1 MSLVEWWIQNKY
13 EVKKLVIEH
22 SARLKRENSDI
33 ENNLKQQFEQSAN
46 SPNFKLYSELKKKL
60 AKLQI
65 ESFRKKLLK
74 SEQIF
79 QYSNNLA
86 TKEFFKQFVQ
96 KRQNVTI
103 DELIDD
109 GGISKTIPID
119 LTEHV
124 QRFYTKL
131 YSCNQTNPPEQNF
144 FLNNLKAGLSDQ
156 QKEHLQNDL
165 SEFEIET
172 AISQMA
178 KGKAPGPDGLSVE
191 FYTQCWPIVKNDF
204 VNILNQ
210 MYSNQTI
217 DNTTKSG
224 FITLIY
230 KKGPKTK
237 IFNYRPNSLLNYY
250 LKIFIKYLTN
260 RLKPL
265 MTNLSHE
272 H

>member
-1 MSLVEWWIQNKY
+1 M
-13 EVKKLVIEH
+13 IEH

-33 ENNLKQQFEQSAN
+33 ENNLKQQLEQLAN

-74 SEQIF
+74 NEQLF

-109 GGISKTIPID
+109 GGISKTTPID
-119 LTEHV
+119 LAEHV

-131 YSCNQTNPPEQNF
+131 YSCDQINPLEQNF
-144 FLNNLKAGLSDQ
+144 FLNNSKAGLSSQ

-178 KGKAPGPDGLSVE
+178 KGKAPSPDGLSVD

-204 VNILNQ
+204 VNLLNQ
-210 MYSNQTI
+210 M
-217 DNTTKSG
+217 
-224 FITLIY
+224 
-230 KKGPKTK
+230 
-237 IFNYRPNSLLNYY
+237 
-250 LKIFIKYLTN
+250 
-260 RLKPL
+260 
-265 MTNLSHE
+265 LSTQS
-272 H
+272 